1 MGETL
6 LAEAGTIGQVL
17 LVSLVLGAGL
27 PVLFALGLRAMAWG
41 AGGDAEEHEAGVRP
55 APHPLGRVLGV
66 LCFAVVVL
74 GVVLGITVVV
84 AGGFGLELGF
94 AGGWPTLTED
104 AS

>member
-6 LAEAGTIGQVL
+6 LTEAGMLGQVL

-27 PVLFALGLRAMAWG
+27 PVLFALGLRATAWG
-41 AGGDAEEHEAGVRP
+41 AGGDAEEHGAGVRP

-74 GVVLGITVVV
+74 GVLLGITFVV
-84 AGGFGLELGF
+84 ASGLGLELTF
-94 AGGWPTLTED
+94 PGGVPSLTG
-104 AS
+104 ASA